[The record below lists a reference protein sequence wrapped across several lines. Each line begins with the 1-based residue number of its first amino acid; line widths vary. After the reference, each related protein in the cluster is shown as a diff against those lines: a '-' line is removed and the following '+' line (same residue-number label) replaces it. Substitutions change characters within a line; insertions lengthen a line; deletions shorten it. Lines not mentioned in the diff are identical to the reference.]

1 MKLFRYIV
9 TTSVL
14 CSYIYIYLSYTIDK
28 LFNIE
33 KHKISF
39 FNEGFFIGAFIGLL
53 RSIKND

>member
-1 MKLFRYIV
+1 MKMFRCII

-14 CSYIYIYLSYTIDK
+14 CSYVYIYLSCIIDK

-33 KHKISF
+33 NHKISF
-39 FNEGFFIGAFIGLL
+39 FNEGFYLGFFIGLL